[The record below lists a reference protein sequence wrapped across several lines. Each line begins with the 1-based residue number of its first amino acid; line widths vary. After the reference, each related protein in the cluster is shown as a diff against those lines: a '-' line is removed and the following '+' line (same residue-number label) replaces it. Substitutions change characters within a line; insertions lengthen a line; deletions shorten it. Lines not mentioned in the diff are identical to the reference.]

1 MSSRK
6 EADSMSPV
14 RRALQPEPVLAEESS
29 HWVHYHKPII
39 IMVIGGLLF
48 AAGTVIAF
56 LYFSRVGRVPYALGP
71 VCLSIGLMFLVT
83 GLVWVPVIK
92 QKIRQ
97 KGPIREMY
105 FRRSPT

>member
-1 MSSRK
+1 MSSSN
-6 EADSMSPV
+6 EVDSMSPV

-29 HWVHYHKPII
+29 RWVYYHKPII

-92 QKIRQ
+92 QKVRKGLIRDMYSRRL
-97 KGPIREMY
+97 PI
-105 FRRSPT
+105 

>member
-1 MSSRK
+1 MSSRN

-14 RRALQPEPVLAEESS
+14 RRALQPEPVMAEESS
-29 HWVHYHKPII
+29 CWVYYHKPII
-39 IMVIGGLLF
+39 VMVIGGLLF

-92 QKIRQ
+92 QKVRQ
-97 KGPIREMY
+97 KRLIREMY
-105 FRRSPT
+105 ARRSAT